1 MLDPGPHLA
10 GGVVSSVSAVLV
22 VEVFALLRQRVH
34 ATADVDLHSEIG
46 KETDNFSVCFTYSN

>member
-46 KETDNFSVCFTYSN
+46 KETDNFSVCFV